1 MSRSKDTI
9 YALSSGAPPSGVA
22 VLRLTGDKSRE
33 AVERLCGGCP
43 APRQAA
49 LRTIRGTD
57 GGVIDQGLVL
67 FFPGPASFT
76 GEDCAEFHVHGGW
89 AVVEALYAA
98 FRALGLR
105 HAEAGEFS
113 RRAFENGKLDLVEI
127 EGLADLIA
135 AETEMQRRLAVSQ
148 SGGKLSA
155 LYNAWM
161 NRLTRARALIE
172 AELDF
177 PDEEDI
183 PGSVSDR
190 VWTEVAALSREI
202 SATLSSSRSA
212 EIVRDG
218 FRVVI
223 AGRPNAGKSSLLN
236 ALARRDVAIV
246 TDVAGTTRDLIEVD
260 LDLGGYLVRLVDTA
274 GLRETEEVVE
284 AEGIR
289 RTRMSLLEADLVIL
303 LKDINDSED
312 FEQVPDG
319 LDVLRVISKADLG
332 SVNSGLAISTKTG
345 AGIDS
350 LTERISDILAQK
362 IQSAPLMMSARARH
376 RELLQDVC
384 AQLNGAVEQDY
395 LDLVIRAEHLRQ
407 AAHLLGKITGFV
419 DADDLLDVIF
429 SEFCIGK

>member
-1 MSRSKDTI
+1 
-9 YALSSGAPPSGVA
+9 
-22 VLRLTGDKSRE
+22 
-33 AVERLCGGCP
+33 
-43 APRQAA
+43 
-49 LRTIRGTD
+49 
-57 GGVIDQGLVL
+57 
-67 FFPGPASFT
+67 
-76 GEDCAEFHVHGGW
+76 
-89 AVVEALYAA
+89 VVEALYAA

-155 LYNAWM
+155 LYNEWM

-190 VWTEVAALSREI
+190 VWTDVAALSREI